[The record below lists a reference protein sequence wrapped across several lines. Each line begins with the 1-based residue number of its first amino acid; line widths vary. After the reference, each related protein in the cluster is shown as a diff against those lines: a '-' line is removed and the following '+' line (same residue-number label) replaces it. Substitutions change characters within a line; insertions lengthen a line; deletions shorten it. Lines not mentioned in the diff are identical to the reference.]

1 MRTAAELTCAAVLIA
16 ALLIGCAAAPERYL
30 SLEEDAELRAKCEG
44 QNCVVVPAS
53 VLQQLLQQ
61 IRGMRGT

>member
-1 MRTAAELTCAAVLIA
+1 MRTAAELTGAAILVAVL
-16 ALLIGCAAAPERYL
+16 LLGCASAPERYL

-44 QNCVVVPAS
+44 QNCVVIPAS

-61 IRGMRGT
+61 IRGLRGT

>member
-1 MRTAAELTCAAVLIA
+1 MRTAAELTGAAILA
-16 ALLIGCAAAPERYL
+16 ALLLRGCASERYL